1 MTKRKS
7 TTANGQESSRAKS
20 SRPRGPSLEEI
31 EEKETCLWVE
41 EQLNRIRNCLVEH
54 GADDEMLDAVDYL
67 LEDNKG
73 WINDQIASDLREG
86 KLREGEA

>member
-7 TTANGQESSRAKS
+7 TTADKQENSGANRNRQK
-20 SRPRGPSLEEI
+20 GPSLEEI
-31 EEKETCLWVE
+31 EETETSLWVE

-73 WINDQIASDLREG
+73 WINDQIAGDLRAG